1 MSKKNITNIVW
12 LKRDLRLTDHL
23 PLYNAIQKQEDFLI
37 LYIYEPSLMQDVH
50 FDERHGRFIEQS
62 LSDIQDEL
70 LTLDKKLTVAFGEA
84 TEIFQLL
91 IDRYNIKNIF
101 SHEEIGLKISYSR
114 DLKLNLLF
122 KEYQISWHEYQS
134 NAVIRG
140 LTNRKNW
147 EHDWNS
153 VMRAPIKKINLIE
166 ARILHYNFS
175 SKKLPNFPAKKYYQ
189 KGGFRAAHNELES
202 FFIGRGVEYFRNISK
217 PEKSRHTCSRL
228 SPYISYGNIS
238 IKEIYKELLRSWDRP
253 GWRRSMVALSSR
265 LHWHCHFIQKF
276 ESEITIENEPV
287 NRGYKNFPYSIID
300 KAHNDFQLW
309 AHGQT
314 GYPLVDA
321 SMRSLKSTGYLNF
334 RMRAML
340 VSFACHYYLIHWKLV
355 AEYLATLFLDFEPG
369 IHYPQI
375 QMQAGVTGINTIRIY
390 NPMKQALEHD
400 TDTVF
405 IKRWVEELREN
416 DSGYIL
422 NLPNKNYDLFSQSQG
437 HYPQPLYD
445 FHERV
450 KKTKDLLWQWKKSN
464 KVKKNNLKIL
474 SKHVKVRKKKFDNQP
489 QKIRIIG

>member
-1 MSKKNITNIVW
+1 MSKQKITNIVW

-23 PLYNAIQKQEDFLI
+23 PLHNAIHKQEDFLI

-50 FDERHGRFIEQS
+50 YDERHGRFVEQS
-62 LSDIQDEL
+62 LSDIQEEL
-70 LTLDKKLTVAFGEA
+70 VKYDKKLTIAFGEA
-84 TEIFQLL
+84 TEIFQFL
-91 IDRYNIKNIF
+91 IDRYCIKNIF
-101 SHEEIGLKISYSR
+101 SHEEIGLKITYSR
-114 DLKLNLLF
+114 DLELNLLF
-122 KEYQISWHEYQS
+122 VKYHIAWHEYQS

-147 EHDWNS
+147 EKHWNNI
-153 VMRAPIKKINLIE
+153 MCGPIEKINITE
-166 ARILHYNFS
+166 ARIFHHDFCPKNLPTFS
-175 SKKLPNFPAKKYYQ
+175 AKKNYQ
-189 KGGFRAAHNELES
+189 KGGFKSAHLELES
-202 FFIGRGVEYFRNISK
+202 FFIHRGGEYFKNISK
-217 PEKSRHTCSRL
+217 PEKSRYTCSRL

-238 IKEIYKELLRSWDRP
+238 IREVYKELLKSWDRP
-253 GWRRSMVALSSR
+253 GWRRSMAALSSR

-287 NRGYKNFPYSIID
+287 NSGYKNFPYLIVD

-321 SMRSLKSTGYLNF
+321 SMRALKSTGYLNF

-340 VSFACHYYLIHWKLV
+340 VSFACHYFLIHWKLV

-400 TDTVF
+400 TDTLF
-405 IKRWVEELREN
+405 IKKWVEELREY

-422 NLPNKNYDLFSQSQG
+422 NLPNKNYDLFSQSQS
-437 HYPQPLYD
+437 HYSQPLYD
-445 FHERV
+445 FQGRV
-450 KKTKDLLWQWKKSN
+450 KKAKDLLWQWKKSN

-474 SKHVKVRKKKFDNQP
+474 SKHVKVRNKKVDTKP
-489 QKIRIIG
+489 H

>member
-1 MSKKNITNIVW
+1 MSKKKITNIVW

-23 PLYNAIQKQEDFLI
+23 PLYNAIQKQDDFLI
-37 LYIYEPSLMQDVH
+37 LYIYEPLVMQDVH
-50 FDERHGRFIEQS
+50 YDERHGRFIEQS
-62 LSDIQDEL
+62 LSDIQEEL
-70 LTLDKKLTVAFGEA
+70 LRYDKKLTVAFGEA
-84 TEIFQLL
+84 TKIFQLL
-91 IDRYNIKNIF
+91 IDKYCIKNIF
-101 SHEEIGLKISYSR
+101 SHEETGLKITYFR
-114 DLKLNLLF
+114 DLELNLLF
-122 KEYQISWHEYQS
+122 KKYHIVWYEYQS
-134 NAVIRG
+134 NAVVRG

-147 EHDWNS
+147 QKHWNNI
-153 VMRAPIKKINLIE
+153 MQGPIEKINLIE
-166 ARILHYNFS
+166 ARIFHHDFY
-175 SKKLPNFPAKKYYQ
+175 SKNSPTFYANKYYQ
-189 KGGFRAAHNELES
+189 KGGFKSAHLELEN
-202 FFIGRGVEYFRNISK
+202 FLIDRGGEYFKNISK

-238 IKEIYKELLRSWDRP
+238 IREIYKELLKSWDRP

-287 NRGYKNFPYSIID
+287 NSGYKNFPYLIID

-321 SMRSLKSTGYLNF
+321 SMRALKSTGYLNF

-390 NPMKQALEHD
+390 NPMKQAIEHD
-400 TDTVF
+400 TDTLF
-405 IKRWVEELREN
+405 IKKWVEELRGY

-422 NLPNKNYDLFSQSQG
+422 NLPNKTYDLFSQSQSD
-437 HYPQPLYD
+437 YSQPLYD
-445 FHERV
+445 FQGRV
-450 KKTKDLLWQWKKSN
+450 KKAKDLLWQWKKSN
-464 KVKKNNLKIL
+464 KVKKNNFKIL
-474 SKHVKVRKKKFDNQP
+474 SKHVNVRKKKAV
-489 QKIRIIG
+489 

>member
-1 MSKKNITNIVW
+1 MSKQKITNIVW

-23 PLYNAIQKQEDFLI
+23 PLHNAIHKQEDFLI

-50 FDERHGRFIEQS
+50 YDERHGRFVEQS
-62 LSDIQDEL
+62 LSDIQEEL
-70 LTLDKKLTVAFGEA
+70 EKYDKKLTIAFGEA
-84 TEIFQLL
+84 TEIFQFL
-91 IDRYNIKNIF
+91 IDRYCIKNIF
-101 SHEEIGLKISYSR
+101 SHEEIGLKITYSR
-114 DLKLNLLF
+114 DLELNLLF
-122 KEYQISWHEYQS
+122 VKYHIAWHEYQS

-147 EHDWNS
+147 EKHWNNI
-153 VMRAPIKKINLIE
+153 MCGPIEKINITE
-166 ARILHYNFS
+166 ARILHHDFCPKNLPTFS
-175 SKKLPNFPAKKYYQ
+175 AKKNYQ
-189 KGGFRAAHNELES
+189 KGGFKSAHLELES
-202 FFIGRGVEYFRNISK
+202 FFIHRGGEYSKNISK
-217 PEKSRHTCSRL
+217 PEKSRYTCSRL

-238 IKEIYKELLRSWDRP
+238 IREVYKELLKSWDRP
-253 GWRRSMVALSSR
+253 GWRRSMAALSSR

-287 NRGYKNFPYSIID
+287 NSGYKNFPYLIVD

-321 SMRSLKSTGYLNF
+321 SMRALKSTGYLNF

-340 VSFACHYYLIHWKLV
+340 VSFACHYFLIHWKLV

-400 TDTVF
+400 TDTLF
-405 IKRWVEELREN
+405 IKKWVEELREY

-422 NLPNKNYDLFSQSQG
+422 NLPNKNYDLFSQSQS
-437 HYPQPLYD
+437 HYSQPLYD
-445 FHERV
+445 FQGRV
-450 KKTKDLLWQWKKSN
+450 KKAKDLLWQWKKSN

-474 SKHVKVRKKKFDNQP
+474 SKHVKVRNKKVDTKP
-489 QKIRIIG
+489 H

>member
-1 MSKKNITNIVW
+1 MSEKKIINIVW

-23 PLYNAIQKQEDFLI
+23 PLYNAIQKQEDFII
-37 LYIYEPSLMQDVH
+37 LYIYEPLLMRDVH
-50 FDERHGRFIEQS
+50 YDERHWRFIQQS

-70 LTLDKKLTVAFGEA
+70 QSHKKELTVAFGEA
-84 TEIFQLL
+84 AEIFNIL
-91 IDRYNIKNIF
+91 IDRYCIKSIF
-101 SHEEIGLKISYSR
+101 SHEETGLKITYSR
-114 DLKLNLLF
+114 DSEISLLF
-122 KEYQISWHEYQS
+122 KKHYITWREYST

-140 LTNRKNW
+140 LTNRNNW
-147 EHDWNS
+147 EKHWNN
-153 VMRAPIKKINLIE
+153 VMREPIEKINLIE
-166 ARILHYNFS
+166 ARILHHDFS
-175 SKKLPNFPAKKYYQ
+175 LQKLPIILEKKNYQ
-189 KGGFRAAHNELES
+189 KGGFKSAGFELKS
-202 FFIGRGVEYFRNISK
+202 FFIDRGSEYFKNISK
-217 PEKSRHTCSRL
+217 PEKSRYTCSRL

-238 IKEIYKELLRSWDRP
+238 IKEIYKELLKSWDRP
-253 GWRRSMVALSSR
+253 GWRRPMAALSSR

-287 NRGYKNFPYSIID
+287 NSGSQNFPYLVID

-321 SMRSLKSTGYLNF
+321 SMRALKLTGYLNF

-375 QMQAGVTGINTIRIY
+375 QMQAGITGINTIRIY

-400 TDTVF
+400 TDTLF
-405 IKRWVEELREN
+405 IKKWVEELRGY

-422 NLPNKNYDLFSQSQG
+422 NLPNKNYDLFFQHESL
-437 HYPQPLYD
+437 YPQPLYG
-445 FHERV
+445 FEKKV
-450 KKTKDLLWQWKKSN
+450 KKTKDLLWEWKKSN
-464 KVKKNNLKIL
+464 KVKNNNLKIL
-474 SKHVKVRKKKFDNQP
+474 SKHVKVRK
-489 QKIRIIG
+489 

>member
-1 MSKKNITNIVW
+1 MSKKKNTNIVW

-23 PLYNAIQKQEDFLI
+23 PLYHAIQKQENFLI
-37 LYIYEPSLMQDVH
+37 LYIYEPSLMRDVH
-50 FDERHGRFIEQS
+50 YDERHWRFIEQS
-62 LSDIQDEL
+62 LTDIQEEL
-70 LTLDKKLTVAFGEA
+70 QVYDKKLTVTHGEVA
-84 TEIFQLL
+84 EVFELL
-91 IDRYNIKNIF
+91 LDKYCIKNIF
-101 SHEEIGLKISYSR
+101 SHEETGLKITYSR
-114 DLKLNLLF
+114 DNQLNLLF
-122 KEYQISWHEYQS
+122 KKNYIIWNEYPS

-147 EHDWNS
+147 EKHWND
-153 VMRAPIKKINLIE
+153 VMRDDIERINLLKAKIINHDFCPKNLPTFPIKK
-166 ARILHYNFS
+166 
-175 SKKLPNFPAKKYYQ
+175 PYQ
-189 KGGFRAAHNELES
+189 KGGFKSAHIELKS
-202 FFIGRGVEYFRNISK
+202 FFISRGGEYYKNISK
-217 PEKSRHTCSRL
+217 PEKSRYTCSRL

-238 IKEIYKELLRSWDRP
+238 IREIYKALLNSWDKP
-253 GWRRSMVALSSR
+253 GWRRSMKAFSSR

-287 NRGYKNFPYSIID
+287 NIGYKNFPYLIID
-300 KAHNDFQLW
+300 KSHSNFQLW
-309 AHGQT
+309 AHGKT
-314 GYPLVDA
+314 GYPIVDA
-321 SMRSLKSTGYLNF
+321 SMRALQSTGYLNF

-400 TDTVF
+400 VDALF
-405 IKRWVEELREN
+405 IKKWVEELRGY
-416 DSGYIL
+416 DPGYIL
-422 NLPNKNYDLFSQSQG
+422 NLPSKNYDLFSQPES

-445 FHERV
+445 FQERV

-474 SKHVKVRKKKFDNQP
+474 SKHVKVRKNSRTQLRRT
-489 QKIRIIG
+489 I

>member
-1 MSKKNITNIVW
+1 MSKQNITNIVW
-12 LKRDLRLTDHL
+12 LKRDLRLSDHL

-50 FDERHGRFIEQS
+50 YDERHGRFVEQS
-62 LSDIQDEL
+62 LSDIHEEL
-70 LTLDKKLTVAFGEA
+70 LTHDKKLTVTFGEA
-84 TEIFQLL
+84 PEIFQFL
-91 IDRYNIKNIF
+91 IDRYCIKNIF
-101 SHEEIGLKISYSR
+101 SHEETGLKITYSR
-114 DLKLNLLF
+114 DLELNQLF
-122 KEYQISWHEYQS
+122 TKYNINWHEYQS

-147 EHDWNS
+147 EKHWNK
-153 VMRAPIKKINLIE
+153 VMRGPIEKINLIE
-166 ARILHYNFS
+166 ARILHYDFS
-175 SKKLPNFPAKKYYQ
+175 PKNLPTFSTKTYYQ
-189 KGGFRAAHNELES
+189 KGGFRSAYLELES
-202 FFIGRGVEYFRNISK
+202 FFIDRGIEYFKNISK
-217 PEKSRHTCSRL
+217 PEKSRLTCSRL

-238 IKEIYKELLRSWDRP
+238 IREIYKELLKSWGRP
-253 GWRRSMVALSSR
+253 GWKRSMAALSSR

-287 NRGYKNFPYSIID
+287 NHGYKNFPYLVVD

-321 SMRSLKSTGYLNF
+321 SMRALKSTGYLNF
-334 RMRAML
+334 RMRAMV

-400 TDTVF
+400 TDALF
-405 IKRWVEELREN
+405 IKKWVEELRGY

-422 NLPNKNYDLFSQSQG
+422 NLPNKNYDLFSQSQD
-437 HYPQPLYD
+437 HYSEPLYD
-445 FHERV
+445 FQGRI
-450 KKTKDLLWQWKKSN
+450 KKTKDLLWRWKKSN

-474 SKHVKVRKKKFDNQP
+474 SKHVKIK
-489 QKIRIIG
+489 

>member
-1 MSKKNITNIVW
+1 MSKQKIINIVW

-50 FDERHGRFIEQS
+50 YDERHGIFIEQS
-62 LSDIQDEL
+62 LFDIQEEL
-70 LTLDKKLTVAFGEA
+70 IKHNKKLTVAFGEA
-84 TEIFQLL
+84 TEIFQFL
-91 IDRYNIKNIF
+91 IDRYCIKNIF
-101 SHEEIGLKISYSR
+101 SHEETGLKITYSR
-114 DLKLNLLF
+114 DLELNPLF
-122 KEYQISWHEYQS
+122 KKYHIAWHEYQS

-147 EHDWNS
+147 EKHWNNIMRGSIENINIIDARVLHHDFYL
-153 VMRAPIKKINLIE
+153 KNLP
-166 ARILHYNFS
+166 AFS
-175 SKKLPNFPAKKYYQ
+175 AKKYYQ
-189 KGGFRAAHNELES
+189 KGGFKSAHLELKS
-202 FFIGRGVEYFRNISK
+202 FFIERGVEYSKNISK
-217 PEKSRHTCSRL
+217 PEKSRYSCSRL

-238 IKEIYKELLRSWDRP
+238 IREIYKELLKSWDRP
-253 GWRRSMVALSSR
+253 GWRRSMAALSSR

-276 ESEITIENEPV
+276 ESEITIQNEPV
-287 NRGYKNFPYSIID
+287 NIGYKNFPYLIVD

-321 SMRSLKSTGYLNF
+321 SMRALKATGYLNF

-400 TDTVF
+400 TDTLF
-405 IKRWVEELREN
+405 IKKWVEELREY

-422 NLPNKNYDLFSQSQG
+422 NLPNKNYDLFSQSQS
-437 HYPQPLYD
+437 HYSQPLYD
-445 FHERV
+445 FQGRV
-450 KKTKDLLWQWKKSN
+450 KKAKDLLWQWKKSN
-464 KVKKNNLKIL
+464 EVKKNNLKIL
-474 SKHVKVRKKKFDNQP
+474 SKHVKVRNKKS
-489 QKIRIIG
+489 R

>member
-1 MSKKNITNIVW
+1 MSKQKIINIVW

-23 PLYNAIQKQEDFLI
+23 PLYNAIQEQENFLI

-50 FDERHGRFIEQS
+50 HDERHGRFVEQS
-62 LSDIQDEL
+62 LSDIQEEL
-70 LTLDKKLTVAFGEA
+70 LTYDKKLTIAFGEA

-91 IDRYNIKNIF
+91 IDRYSIKKIF
-101 SHEEIGLKISYSR
+101 SHEETGLKISYSR
-114 DLKLNLLF
+114 DLELNLFF
-122 KEYQISWHEYQS
+122 KKYHIIWHEYQS

-147 EHDWNS
+147 EKHWNR
-153 VMRAPIKKINLIE
+153 VMRSPIEKINLTE
-166 ARILHYNFS
+166 ARILHHDFYSKNTPTFS
-175 SKKLPNFPAKKYYQ
+175 PKNYYQ
-189 KGGFRAAHNELES
+189 KGGFKSAHLELES
-202 FFIGRGVEYFRNISK
+202 FFIDRGGEYYKNISK

-228 SPYISYGNIS
+228 SPYISFGNIS
-238 IKEIYKELLRSWDRP
+238 IREIYKELLNSWDRP
-253 GWRRSMVALSSR
+253 GWRRSMAALSSR

-276 ESEITIENEPV
+276 ESEITIQNEPV
-287 NRGYKNFPYSIID
+287 NSGYKNFPYLIID
-300 KAHNDFQLW
+300 KTHNDFQLW

-321 SMRSLKSTGYLNF
+321 SMRALKLTGYLNF

-400 TDTVF
+400 TDTLF
-405 IKRWVEELREN
+405 IKKWVEELRGY

-422 NLPNKNYDLFSQSQG
+422 NLPNKNYDLFFQPQSR
-437 HYPQPLYD
+437 YPQPRYD
-445 FHERV
+445 FQERV

-474 SKHVKVRKKKFDNQP
+474 SKHVKVRNKKVF
-489 QKIRIIG
+489 